1 MRASCRRFA
10 LNSRCRSLIFLCL
23 TAVVAT
29 ATVAQVNAVYVES
42 NVGQTKNH
50 NSVYAFS
57 NDGTGKL
64 TAITGSPYLTNGTGV
79 FSAVSSGAPGFQ
91 ADQEI
96 VVNPSGN
103 LLFAVNGDSNTI
115 TAFKINGDGSLTLS
129 ATSPSNGQDPVSI
142 GFDGTSI
149 AGPQMTVVNQAA
161 DPRQTGGVPN
171 ATSFLVNNTSGALT
185 PVANSTIQLPA
196 GSLPADA
203 VVSPSGKFVF
213 LVQFMG
219 GGLLSSYTVGSSGL
233 LTLNNT
239 EVPSR
244 GTTFLGAAVHPKQR
258 VIYVG
263 MPVVNM
269 FGVYTYSTAGTM
281 AFGKVIV
288 NPGTQICWMTTNIK
302 GTRLYTSEAGSNTV
316 TVYDISGANF
326 IKPVQL
332 QHLTL
337 LAGGNA
343 ANLKLDPTGTF
354 LYVLALNETGTTG
367 NFLHV
372 LNVSSA
378 DGILTETLTP
388 LSIPVPAGEIP
399 QGLAVVMK

>member
-1 MRASCRRFA
+1 MRASCGKA
-10 LNSRCRSLIFLCL
+10 VLESRCPSKVFLFL
-23 TAVVAT
+23 ATLVAT
-29 ATVAQVNAVYVES
+29 AAVAQVNAVYVES

-50 NSVYAFS
+50 NSVFAFS

-91 ADQEI
+91 SDQQI

-115 TAFKINGDGSLTLS
+115 SAFKINGDGSLTLS
-129 ATSPSNGQDPVSI
+129 ATSSSKGQDPVSI
-142 GFDGTSI
+142 GFDATSI

-161 DPRQTGGVPN
+161 DPRQTGGIPN
-171 ATSFLVNNTSGALT
+171 ATTFLVNNTSGALT
-185 PVANSTIQLPA
+185 PVTSSTIALPT

-219 GGLLSSYTVGSSGL
+219 GGLISSYTVGSSGL

-239 EVPSR
+239 ELPSR

-263 MPVVNM
+263 MPTVNM

-288 NPGTQICWMTTNIK
+288 NPGTQICWMTTDAK
-302 GTRLYTSEAGSNTV
+302 GTRLYTSEAGSNTI

-326 IKPVQL
+326 LKPVQL
-332 QHLTL
+332 QHFTL

-343 ANLKLDPTGTF
+343 TNLKLDPTGAF
-354 LYVLALNETGTTG
+354 LYVLGLNETGTSG

-378 DGILTETLTP
+378 DGTLTETLTP